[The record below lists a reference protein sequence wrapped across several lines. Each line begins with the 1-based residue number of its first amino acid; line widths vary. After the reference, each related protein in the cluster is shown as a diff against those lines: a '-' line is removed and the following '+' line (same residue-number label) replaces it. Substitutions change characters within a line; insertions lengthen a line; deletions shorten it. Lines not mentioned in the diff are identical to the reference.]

1 MDDANQQNS
10 RVIGNEVVIKF
21 GSIGQ
26 TDVRGKVDTGATTS
40 SLHAVNI
47 RVNQQQNT
55 ISFVCDKLS
64 NNVITMALSGAQ
76 EVHSA
81 DGGGQSRPIVKFDIE
96 IDGVSIPDAAFNLND
111 RSNMDDAVLIGQNI
125 LQAGNFVIDVNKNT
139 TKEIVR
145 ESDLVDNTQEL
156 LEAIK
161 IIVKHNV
168 SLKDVALMVH
178 NINEIKD

>member
-1 MDDANQQNS
+1 MGDINQQDS
-10 RVIGNEVVIKF
+10 RMIGNEVAIKF

-26 TDVRGKVDTGATTS
+26 AVVHGKVDTGATTS
-40 SLHAVNI
+40 SLHATNI

-55 ISFVCDKLS
+55 ISFVCDELS
-64 NNVITMALSGAQ
+64 SNVITMALSGAQ

-96 IDGVSIPDAAFNLND
+96 IDGVSIHNAAFNLND

-125 LQAGNFVIDVNKNT
+125 LQAGNFIIDVNKSAADND
-139 TKEIVR
+139 VQ
-145 ESDLVDNTQEL
+145 ESNIVDNTHEL

-161 IIVKHNV
+161 IIIKHNV
-168 SLKDVALMVH
+168 SLTDVASMIH
-178 NINEIKD
+178 TINESKK